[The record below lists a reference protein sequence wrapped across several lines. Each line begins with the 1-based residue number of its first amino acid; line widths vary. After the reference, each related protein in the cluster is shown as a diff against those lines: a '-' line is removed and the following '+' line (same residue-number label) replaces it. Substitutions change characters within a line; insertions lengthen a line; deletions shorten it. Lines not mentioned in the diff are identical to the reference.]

1 MTAPLFLLVG
11 SAFVV
16 SIGEMTCSSR
26 HEAHAVQSRRVG
38 SAAVAE
44 NLIALL
50 RIELPKRHATFLR
63 VAGSHRPLVS
73 ARPTQWQGRS
83 LRYFPAAAAAP
94 TAATSLPAAGSRKT
108 GRIQVAVDGPS
119 WCELGSGHS
128 RPLRLGTSPRLAG

>member
-1 MTAPLFLLVG
+1 MTAPLLLLVG

-63 VAGSHRPLVS
+63 VAGSHRPLVR
-73 ARPTQWQGRS
+73 ARPTQWQGRVLPIYAKFVS
-83 LRYFPAAAAAP
+83 LEPWEPWVTVLWVGKWECPDLASAR
-94 TAATSLPAAGSRKT
+94 
-108 GRIQVAVDGPS
+108 GP
-119 WCELGSGHS
+119 GSGCW
-128 RPLRLGTSPRLAG
+128 